1 MMENENMTEQKII
14 KGKAEQI
21 MGKIFLESGIEI
33 ASKIKAKSIFLYADL
48 INDYKLLK
56 ELSKMDEVVFVT
68 KNKELF
74 HKSVEIEK
82 NVLDI
87 PVVEFTR
94 IGLIKIAVM
103 KGLSSGIV
111 KNGDKIVFITGTR
124 KMGYFDTIVVVDIGK
139 EFEILTSSSVPDIAK
154 NLKPEVFEV
163 VLNLSLELA
172 SQGREGKAVGTIFVI
187 GDHEKVLQ
195 LSRQM
200 IINPFHGYPEEER
213 NIMDPAL
220 RETIKEFSAL
230 DGAFIIRDDGVVMAA
245 GRHLSAALEKEDFP
259 HGLGSRHVAAAGITS
274 VTDAAAIVISESTGD
289 VRIFKNGNIFM
300 EIEKPVK

>member
-1 MMENENMTEQKII
+1 MQALN
-14 KGKAEQI
+14 
-21 MGKIFLESGIEI
+21 KIFLESANSIYSGIN
-33 ASKIKAKSIFLYADL
+33 AKNIFLYADL
-48 INDYKLLK
+48 ISDYKLLK
-56 ELSKMDEVVFVT
+56 ELSKKEEIIFVT
-68 KNKELF
+68 KNEDIL
-74 HKSVEIEK
+74 HKQVGIDR
-82 NVLDI
+82 NIIDI
-87 PVVEFTR
+87 PNVEFSR

-103 KGLSSGIV
+103 KGLSSGLV
-111 KNGDKIVFITGTR
+111 KDGDKIVCVAGTR
-124 KMGYFDTIVVVDIGK
+124 KIGSFDSIVVVDIGK
-139 EFEILTSSSVPDIAK
+139 EFEILTSSSVPDIAE

-172 SQGREGKAVGTIFVI
+172 GQGREGKPVGTIFVI

-200 IINPFHGYPEEER
+200 IINPFQGYPEEER

-220 RETIKEFSAL
+220 RETIREFSAL
-230 DGAFIIRDDGVVMAA
+230 DGAFVIREDGVVMAA

-274 VTDAAAIVISESTGD
+274 VTDAMAIVISESTGD
-289 VRIFKNGNIFM
+289 VRIFKKGNIFM

>member
-1 MMENENMTEQKII
+1 MTGQ
-14 KGKAEQI
+14 KGKKGKSIQALN
-21 MGKIFLESGIEI
+21 KIFLESANSIYSGIN
-33 ASKIKAKSIFLYADL
+33 AKNIFLYADL
-48 INDYKLLK
+48 ISDYKLLK
-56 ELSKMDEVVFVT
+56 ELSKKEEIIFVT
-68 KNKELF
+68 KNEDIL
-74 HKSVEIEK
+74 HKQVGIDR
-82 NVLDI
+82 NIIDI
-87 PVVEFTR
+87 PNVEFSR

-103 KGLSSGIV
+103 KGLSSGLV
-111 KNGDKIVFITGTR
+111 KEGDKIVCVAGTR
-124 KMGYFDTIVVVDIGK
+124 KIGSFDSIVVVDIGK
-139 EFEILTSSSVPDIAK
+139 EFEILTSSSVPDIAE

-172 SQGREGKAVGTIFVI
+172 GQGREGKPVGTIFVI

-200 IINPFHGYPEEER
+200 IINPFQGYPEEER

-220 RETIKEFSAL
+220 RETIREFSAL
-230 DGAFIIRDDGVVMAA
+230 DGAFVIREDGVVMAA

-274 VTDAAAIVISESTGD
+274 VTDAMAIVISESTGD
-289 VRIFKNGNIFM
+289 VRIFKKGNIFM

>member
-1 MMENENMTEQKII
+1 MTGQ
-14 KGKAEQI
+14 KGKKGKSIQALN
-21 MGKIFLESGIEI
+21 KIFLESANNIYSGIN
-33 ASKIKAKSIFLYADL
+33 AKNIFLYADL
-48 INDYKLLK
+48 ISDYKLLK
-56 ELSKMDEVVFVT
+56 ELSKKEEIIFVT
-68 KNKELF
+68 KNEDIL
-74 HKSVEIEK
+74 HKQVGIDR
-82 NVLDI
+82 NIIDI
-87 PVVEFTR
+87 PNVEFSR

-103 KGLSSGIV
+103 KGLSSGLV
-111 KNGDKIVFITGTR
+111 KEGDKIVCVAGTR
-124 KMGYFDTIVVVDIGK
+124 KIGSFDSIVVVDIGK
-139 EFEILTSSSVPDIAK
+139 EFEILTSSSVPDIAE
-154 NLKPEVFEV
+154 NLKPEVFEA

-172 SQGREGKAVGTIFVI
+172 GQGREGKPVGTIFVI

-200 IINPFHGYPEEER
+200 IINPFQGYPEEER

-230 DGAFIIRDDGVVMAA
+230 DGAFVIREDGVVMAA

-274 VTDAAAIVISESTGD
+274 VTDAMAIVISESTGD
-289 VRIFKNGNIFM
+289 VRIFKKGNIFM

>member
-1 MMENENMTEQKII
+1 MAEQKVKI
-14 KGKAEQI
+14 KKSKSMQALN
-21 MGKIFLESGIEI
+21 KIFLESAEDI
-33 ASKIKAKSIFLYADL
+33 ASRINAKRIFLYADL

-56 ELSKMDEVVFVT
+56 ELSKKDEFVFIT
-68 KNKELF
+68 KNEDTL
-74 HKSVEIEK
+74 HKHVGIEK
-82 NVLDI
+82 NIIDI
-87 PVVEFTR
+87 PSVEFSR
-94 IGLIKIAVM
+94 IGLIKTAAM
-103 KGLSSGIV
+103 KGLFSGIV
-111 KNGDKIVFITGTR
+111 KDEDKIVFVTGTH
-124 KMGYFDTIVVVDIGK
+124 KIGSFDSIIVVDIGK
-139 EFEILTSSSVPDIAK
+139 EFEILASSSVSDIAE
-154 NLKPEVFEV
+154 NLKPEVFEA

-172 SQGREGKAVGTIFVI
+172 SQGREGKPVGTIFVI

-200 IINPFHGYPEEER
+200 IINPFQGYPEEER

-230 DGAFIIRDDGVVMAA
+230 DGAFVIKDDGVVMAA

-274 VTDAAAIVISESTGD
+274 VTDAAAIVISESTGE
-289 VRIFKNGNIFM
+289 VRIFKKGNIFM

>member
-1 MMENENMTEQKII
+1 MAEQKVKI
-14 KGKAEQI
+14 KKSKSMQALN
-21 MGKIFLESGIEI
+21 KIFLESAEDI
-33 ASKIKAKSIFLYADL
+33 ASRINAKRIFLYADL

-56 ELSKMDEVVFVT
+56 ELSKKDEFVFIT
-68 KNKELF
+68 KNEDTL
-74 HKSVEIEK
+74 HKHVGIEK
-82 NVLDI
+82 NIIDI
-87 PVVEFTR
+87 PSVEFSR
-94 IGLIKIAVM
+94 IGLIKIAAM

-111 KNGDKIVFITGTR
+111 EDEDKIVFITGTH
-124 KMGYFDTIVVVDIGK
+124 KIGSFDSIIVVDIGK
-139 EFEILTSSSVPDIAK
+139 EFEILASSSVSDIAE
-154 NLKPEVFEV
+154 NLKPEVFEA

-172 SQGREGKAVGTIFVI
+172 SQGREGKPVGTIFVI

-200 IINPFHGYPEEER
+200 IINPFQGYPEEER

-220 RETIKEFSAL
+220 RETIKEFSAV
-230 DGAFIIRDDGVVMAA
+230 DGAFVIREDGVVMAA

-274 VTDAAAIVISESTGD
+274 VTDAAAIVISESTGE
-289 VRIFKNGNIFM
+289 VRIFKKGNIFM

>member
-1 MMENENMTEQKII
+1 MAEQKVKI
-14 KGKAEQI
+14 KKSKSMQALN
-21 MGKIFLESGIEI
+21 KIFLESAGDI
-33 ASKIKAKSIFLYADL
+33 ASKVNAKRVFLYADL

-56 ELSKMDEVVFVT
+56 ELSKKDEFVFIT
-68 KNKELF
+68 KNEDTL
-74 HKSVEIEK
+74 HKHVGIEK
-82 NVLDI
+82 NIIDI
-87 PVVEFTR
+87 PSVEFSR
-94 IGLIKIAVM
+94 IGLIKIAAM

-111 KNGDKIVFITGTR
+111 EDEDKIVFVTGTH
-124 KMGYFDTIVVVDIGK
+124 KIGSFDSIIVVDIGK
-139 EFEILTSSSVPDIAK
+139 EFEILASSSVSDIAE
-154 NLKPEVFEV
+154 NLKPEVFEA

-172 SQGREGKAVGTIFVI
+172 SQGREGKPVGTIFVI

-200 IINPFHGYPEEER
+200 IINPFQGYPEEER

-220 RETIKEFSAL
+220 RETIKEFSAV
-230 DGAFIIRDDGVVMAA
+230 DGAFVIREDGVVMAA

-274 VTDAAAIVISESTGD
+274 VTDAAAIVISESTGE
-289 VRIFKNGNIFM
+289 VRIFKKGNIFM

>member
-1 MMENENMTEQKII
+1 MSEK
-14 KGKAEQI
+14 KGKK
-21 MGKIFLESGIEI
+21 GKSVQTLSRIFLESADDI
-33 ASKIKAKSIFLYADL
+33 ASKISAKKIFLYADL
-48 INDYKLLK
+48 INDYKVLK
-56 ELSKMDEVVFVT
+56 EMSKREEVIFIT
-68 KNKELF
+68 KNEDTFLK
-74 HKSVEIEK
+74 HVGIEK
-82 NVLDI
+82 NIIGI
-87 PVVEFTR
+87 PDVEFTR

-111 KNGDKIVFITGTR
+111 KDGDKIVCVTGTHGI
-124 KMGYFDTIVVVDIGK
+124 GYFDSIITVDIGK
-139 EFEILTSSSVPDIAK
+139 EAEILTSSSVPDIAE

-172 SQGREGKAVGTIFVI
+172 SQGREGKPVGTIFVI

-200 IINPFHGYPEEER
+200 IINPFQGYPEEER

-220 RETIKEFSAL
+220 RDTIKEFSAL
-230 DGAFIIRDDGVVMAA
+230 DGAFVIREDGVVMAA

-274 VTDAAAIVISESTGD
+274 VTDATAIVISESTGE
-289 VRIFKNGNIFM
+289 VRIFKKGNIFM

>member
-1 MMENENMTEQKII
+1 MAEQKVKI
-14 KGKAEQI
+14 KKSKSMQALN
-21 MGKIFLESGIEI
+21 KIFLESAGDI
-33 ASKIKAKSIFLYADL
+33 ASKINAKRIFLYADL

-56 ELSKMDEVVFVT
+56 ELSKKDEFVFIT
-68 KNKELF
+68 KNKDTLQR
-74 HKSVEIEK
+74 HVGIEK
-82 NVLDI
+82 NVIDI
-87 PVVEFTR
+87 PNVEFSR
-94 IGLIKIAVM
+94 IGLIKIAAM

-111 KNGDKIVFITGTR
+111 EDEDKIVFITGTH
-124 KMGYFDTIVVVDIGK
+124 KIGSFDSIIVVDIGK
-139 EFEILTSSSVPDIAK
+139 EFEILASSSVSDIAE
-154 NLKPEVFEV
+154 NLKPELFEA

-172 SQGREGKAVGTIFVI
+172 SQGREGKPVGTIFVI

-200 IINPFHGYPEEER
+200 IINPFQGYPEEER

-220 RETIKEFSAL
+220 RETIKEFSAV
-230 DGAFIIRDDGVVMAA
+230 DGAFVIREDGVVIAA

-274 VTDAAAIVISESTGD
+274 VTDAAAIVISESTGE
-289 VRIFKNGNIFM
+289 VRIFKKGNIFM

>member
-1 MMENENMTEQKII
+1 MSEQKGR
-14 KGKAEQI
+14 KGKSVQTLSR
-21 MGKIFLESGIEI
+21 IFLESADSI
-33 ASKIKAKSIFLYADL
+33 ASKTSAKKIFLYADL
-48 INDYKLLK
+48 VNDYKLLK
-56 ELSKMDEVVFVT
+56 EMSKREEIIFIT
-68 KNKELF
+68 KNEDAFRKQAG
-74 HKSVEIEK
+74 IEK
-82 NVLDI
+82 NIIGI
-87 PVVEFTR
+87 PAVEFTR

-103 KGLSSGIV
+103 KGLSSGMV
-111 KNGDKIVFITGTR
+111 EDGDKIIFVTGTHGI
-124 KMGYFDTIVVVDIGK
+124 GYFDSIITVDIGR
-139 EFEILTSSSVPDIAK
+139 ETEILTSSNVPDIAE

-172 SQGREGKAVGTIFVI
+172 SQGREGKPVGTIFVI

-200 IINPFHGYPEEER
+200 IINPFQGYPEEER

-220 RETIKEFSAL
+220 RDTIKEFSAL
-230 DGAFIIRDDGVVMAA
+230 DGAFVIREDGVVMAA

-274 VTDAAAIVISESTGD
+274 VTDAAAIVISESTGE
-289 VRIFKNGNIFM
+289 VRIFKKGNIFM

>member
-1 MMENENMTEQKII
+1 MTGQ
-14 KGKAEQI
+14 KGKKGKSIQALN
-21 MGKIFLESGIEI
+21 KIFLESANNIYSGIN
-33 ASKIKAKSIFLYADL
+33 AKNIFLYADL
-48 INDYKLLK
+48 ISDYKLLK
-56 ELSKMDEVVFVT
+56 ELSKKEEIIFVT
-68 KNKELF
+68 KNEDIL
-74 HKSVEIEK
+74 HKQVGIDR
-82 NVLDI
+82 NIIDI
-87 PVVEFTR
+87 PNVEFSR

-103 KGLSSGIV
+103 KGLSSGLV
-111 KNGDKIVFITGTR
+111 KEGDKIVCVAGTR
-124 KMGYFDTIVVVDIGK
+124 KIGSFDSIVVVDIGK
-139 EFEILTSSSVPDIAK
+139 EFEILTSSSVPDIAE

-172 SQGREGKAVGTIFVI
+172 GQGREGKPVGTIFVI

-200 IINPFHGYPEEER
+200 IINPFQGYPEEER

-220 RETIKEFSAL
+220 RETIREFSAL
-230 DGAFIIRDDGVVMAA
+230 DGAFVIREDGVVMAA

-274 VTDAAAIVISESTGD
+274 VTDAMAIVISESTGD
-289 VRIFKNGNIFM
+289 VRIFKKGNIFM

>member
-1 MMENENMTEQKII
+1 MAEQKVKI
-14 KGKAEQI
+14 KKSKSMQALN
-21 MGKIFLESGIEI
+21 KIFLESAADI
-33 ASKIKAKSIFLYADL
+33 ASRINAKRIFLYADL

-56 ELSKMDEVVFVT
+56 ELSKKDEFVFIT
-68 KNKELF
+68 KNEDTL
-74 HKSVEIEK
+74 HKHVGIEK
-82 NVLDI
+82 NIIDI
-87 PVVEFTR
+87 PSVEFSR
-94 IGLIKIAVM
+94 IGLIKIAAM

-111 KNGDKIVFITGTR
+111 EDEDKIVFITGTH
-124 KMGYFDTIVVVDIGK
+124 KIGSFDSIIVVDIGK
-139 EFEILTSSSVPDIAK
+139 EFEILASSSVSDIAE
-154 NLKPEVFEV
+154 NLKPELFEA

-172 SQGREGKAVGTIFVI
+172 SQGREGKPVGTIFVI

-200 IINPFHGYPEEER
+200 IINPFQGYPEEER

-220 RETIKEFSAL
+220 RETIKEFSAV
-230 DGAFIIRDDGVVMAA
+230 DGAFVIREDGVVMAA

-274 VTDAAAIVISESTGD
+274 VTDAAAIVISESTGE
-289 VRIFKNGNIFM
+289 VRIFKKGNIFM